1 MGNISNNVIKGR
13 AAQQDY
19 AAKAFLLLPPALR
32 EGFESLKP
40 AEASKARS
48 FFTDLVVRQ
57 LDGGIQPAAARVRAE
72 DGLKT
77 LLDNL
82 TVLPPAVRSA
92 GLDASDDDIRV
103 LADSAAKDIY
113 FKKRIGWSL
122 AGLIHYAAAEYGIDT
137 KKVFKD
143 KIPEAIEARL
153 QAPKFWRRQLRR
165 IFARA
170 AERYRREA
178 GFVSRKTGLYAS
190 DEAVFRRLSQKRRN
204 LAMLQTMIAINE
216 LGQEFTLEALSE
228 VSVSNPA
235 LRRAELMVRI
245 RGFEE
250 IARLKNHVGEFF
262 TITCPSRMHRMH
274 HFGKPNEK
282 FSGETPSQA
291 QAYLNKVWGRINAE
305 LGRLKIKIYGF
316 RVAEP
321 HHDGTPHWHGLVFM
335 EEQHRL
341 AFRRVV
347 AKHACRENR
356 EELGLKYLAT
366 AKEADAEA
374 RRIQSKI
381 REEQG
386 SAPTLAAIRA
396 GLKTEAKFW
405 ESKYF
410 KFWKQS
416 PASARVDFEAINWA
430 RGSAAGYI
438 AKYIAKNIDGKSQ
451 SGEGLGID
459 YESDALL
466 SMAETAVRVDAWA
479 SNHGIRQFQQIG
491 GCPVTIWRELRR
503 INPDASDD
511 LLMLA
516 QQAADMGDWMR
527 FTVLLG
533 GESVSRKNVRLGLYR
548 EEAKEPN
555 CYGEIPADRI
565 MGVYEK
571 ATGRVEISR
580 VHSWVLKKNGGTAAA
595 WTCVNNSTKMKFDP
609 KSAQK
614 LSSRP
619 AAATLTDLEKTESA
633 EWLIWKHG
641 FSVQNAVGLANA
653 GLSPE
658 LENEYQKDMID
669 MASIEELGYMS
680 RETREKIEAAA
691 KDTAIRGEAARK
703 EQRNYREYIHGIEK
717 LRRPLVSGL
726 TPKEPVFDFAAIKA
740 ADEANI
746 RAKTVRY
753 QKPQYD
759 TVESVLKSAR
769 AAREASQA
777 MNDKLINRN

>member
-1 MGNISNNVIKGR
+1 MGISIQTANAK

-19 AAKAFLLLPPALR
+19 TAKAFLLLPPVLR

-48 FFTDLVVRQ
+48 FFNDLIVRQ
-57 LDGGIQPAAARVRAE
+57 LDSGIQPAAARVRAE

-92 GLDASDDDIRV
+92 GLDASDDDIRG

-122 AGLIHYAAAEYGIDT
+122 TGLIHYAAAEYGIDT
-137 KKVFKD
+137 QKVFKD

-282 FSGETPSQA
+282 FSGETPTQA
-291 QAYLNKVWGRINAE
+291 QEYLNKVWARVCAE

-341 AFRRVV
+341 TFRRVV

-374 RRIQSKI
+374 RRIQAKI
-381 REEQG
+381 RAKQG

-430 RGSAAGYI
+430 PNISPKTSTAKVKAA
-438 AKYIAKNIDGKSQ
+438 K
-451 SGEGLGID
+451 
-459 YESDALL
+459 
-466 SMAETAVRVDAWA
+466 AWA
-479 SNHGIRQFQQIG
+479 
-491 GCPVTIWRELRR
+491 
-503 INPDASDD
+503 
-511 LLMLA
+511 
-516 QQAADMGDWMR
+516 
-527 FTVLLG
+527 
-533 GESVSRKNVRLGLYR
+533 
-548 EEAKEPN
+548 
-555 CYGEIPADRI
+555 
-565 MGVYEK
+565 
-571 ATGRVEISR
+571 
-580 VHSWVLKKNGGTAAA
+580 
-595 WTCVNNSTKMKFDP
+595 
-609 KSAQK
+609 
-614 LSSRP
+614 
-619 AAATLTDLEKTESA
+619 LT
-633 EWLIWKHG
+633 
-641 FSVQNAVGLANA
+641 
-653 GLSPE
+653 
-658 LENEYQKDMID
+658 
-669 MASIEELGYMS
+669 MS
-680 RETREKIEAAA
+680 LTRC
-691 KDTAIRGEAARK
+691 
-703 EQRNYREYIHGIEK
+703 
-717 LRRPLVSGL
+717 
-726 TPKEPVFDFAAIKA
+726 
-740 ADEANI
+740 
-746 RAKTVRY
+746 
-753 QKPQYD
+753 
-759 TVESVLKSAR
+759 
-769 AAREASQA
+769 
-777 MNDKLINRN
+777 

>member
-1 MGNISNNVIKGR
+1 MGISIQTANAK

-19 AAKAFLLLPPALR
+19 AAQAFLLIPPVLR

-82 TVLPPAVRSA
+82 TILPPAVRSA

-103 LADSAAKDIY
+103 LADSAVKDIY

-122 AGLIHYAAAEYGIDT
+122 AGLIHYAASEYGIDT

-153 QAPKFWRRQLRR
+153 KAPKFWRRQLRR

-282 FSGETPSQA
+282 FSGETPTQA
-291 QAYLNKVWGRINAE
+291 QEYLNKVWARVCAE

-341 AFRRVV
+341 TFRRVV

-381 REEQG
+381 REKQG

-451 SGEGLGID
+451 SGDGLGVD

-479 SNHGIRQFQQIG
+479 SHHGIRQFQQIG

-555 CYGEIPADRI
+555 CC
-565 MGVYEK
+565 
-571 ATGRVEISR
+571 VEISR

-609 KSAQK
+609 ESAQN
-614 LSSRP
+614 LINRP
-619 AAATLTDLEKTESA
+619 AAATLADLEKTEPV

-641 FSVQNAVGLANA
+641 FSVQTAVDLVQT

-658 LENEYQKDMID
+658 LAKEYKKDMLD
-669 MASIEELGYMS
+669 LDNIEELRYMS
-680 RETREKIEAAA
+680 RETREKIEKAA
-691 KDTAIRGEAARK
+691 KDNAFHSESARK
-703 EQRNYREYIHGIEK
+703 KQRNYREYIRSIEK

-726 TPKEPVFDFAAIKA
+726 TPQEPIFDFAAIKA
-740 ADEANI
+740 ANEANI

-753 QKPQYD
+753 TKPQYD
-759 TVESVLKSAR
+759 TVESAIESAR
-769 AAREASQA
+769 AAIKASQA

>member
-1 MGNISNNVIKGR
+1 MGISIHTANAKV
-13 AAQQDY
+13 AQQDY
-19 AAKAFLLLPPALR
+19 AAKAFLLLPPVLR

-72 DGLKT
+72 DSLKT

-82 TVLPPAVRSA
+82 TILPPAVRSV
-92 GLDASDDDIRV
+92 GLDASDDDIRG

-113 FKKRIGWSL
+113 FKQRIGWSL
-122 AGLIHYAAAEYGIDT
+122 AGLIHYAASEYGIDT
-137 KKVFKD
+137 QKVFKD

-153 QAPKFWRRQLRR
+153 KAPKVWRRQLRR

-204 LAMLQTMIAINE
+204 LAMLQTMIAVNE

-228 VSVSNPA
+228 VTVSNPA

-282 FSGETPSQA
+282 FSGETPTQA
-291 QAYLNKVWGRINAE
+291 QAYLNKVWGRICAE

-341 AFRRVV
+341 TFRRVV

-356 EELGLKYLAT
+356 EELGLKYFDTLE
-366 AKEADAEA
+366 EADAEA
-374 RRIQSKI
+374 RRIQAKI
-381 REEQG
+381 REKQG
-386 SAPTLAAIRA
+386 SAPTLAAIHA
-396 GLKTEAKFW
+396 GLKTEKKFW
-405 ESKYF
+405 ASKYF
-410 KFWKQS
+410 KFWKET

-451 SGEGLGID
+451 SGEGLGVD

-479 SNHGIRQFQQIG
+479 SHHGIRQFQQIG

-580 VHSWVLKKNGGTAAA
+580 IHSWVLKKNGGTAAA

-609 KSAQK
+609 ESVQN
-614 LSSRP
+614 LINRP
-619 AAATLTDLEKTESA
+619 AAATLADLEKTEPV

-641 FSVQNAVGLANA
+641 FSVQTAVDLVQT

-658 LENEYQKDMID
+658 LAKEYKKDMLD
-669 MASIEELGYMS
+669 LDNIEELRYMS
-680 RETREKIEAAA
+680 RETREKIEKAA
-691 KDTAIRGEAARK
+691 KDNAFHSESARK
-703 EQRNYREYIHGIEK
+703 KQRNYREYIRSIEK

-726 TPKEPVFDFAAIKA
+726 TPQEPIFDFAAIKA
-740 ADEANI
+740 ANEANI

-753 QKPQYD
+753 TKPQYD
-759 TVESVLKSAR
+759 TVESAIESAR
-769 AAREASQA
+769 AAIKASQA
-777 MNDKLINRN
+777 MNDKLINRD

>member
-1 MGNISNNVIKGR
+1 MGISIQTANAK

-19 AAKAFLLLPPALR
+19 AAKAFLLLPPVLR

-48 FFTDLVVRQ
+48 FFNDLIVRQ
-57 LDGGIQPAAARVRAE
+57 LDSGIQPAAARVRAE

-92 GLDASDDDIRV
+92 GLDASDDDIRG

-122 AGLIHYAAAEYGIDT
+122 TGLIHYAAAEYGIDT
-137 KKVFKD
+137 QKVFKD

-282 FSGETPSQA
+282 FSGETPTQA
-291 QAYLNKVWGRINAE
+291 QEYLNKVWARVCAE

-341 AFRRVV
+341 TFRRVV

-374 RRIQSKI
+374 RRIQAKI
-381 REEQG
+381 RAKQG

-451 SGEGLGID
+451 SGEGLGVD

-479 SNHGIRQFQQIG
+479 SHHGIRQFQQIG

-580 VHSWVLKKNGGTAAA
+580 IHSWVLKSTAAA

-609 KSAQK
+609 ESAQN
-614 LSSRP
+614 LINRP
-619 AAATLTDLEKTESA
+619 AAATLADLEKTEPV

-641 FSVQNAVGLANA
+641 FSVQTAVDLVQT

-658 LENEYQKDMID
+658 LAKEYKKDMLD
-669 MASIEELGYMS
+669 LDNIEELRYMS
-680 RETREKIEAAA
+680 RETREKIEKAA
-691 KDTAIRGEAARK
+691 KDNAFHSESASK
-703 EQRNYREYIHGIEK
+703 KQRNYREYIRSIEK

-726 TPKEPVFDFAAIKA
+726 TPQEPIFDFAAIKA
-740 ADEANI
+740 ANEANI

-753 QKPQYD
+753 TKPQYD
-759 TVESVLKSAR
+759 TVESAIESAR
-769 AAREASQA
+769 AAIKASQA

>member
-1 MGNISNNVIKGR
+1 MGISIQTANAK

-19 AAKAFLLLPPALR
+19 AAKAFLLIPPVLR

-82 TVLPPAVRSA
+82 TILPPAVRSA

-103 LADSAAKDIY
+103 LADNAAKDIY

-122 AGLIHYAAAEYGIDT
+122 AGLIHYAASEYGIDT

-153 QAPKFWRRQLRR
+153 KAPKFWRRQLRR

-341 AFRRVV
+341 TFHRVV
-347 AKHACRENR
+347 AKHACRENH

-381 REEQG
+381 REKQG
-386 SAPTLAAIRA
+386 SAPTLATIRA

-416 PASARVDFEAINWA
+416 PASARVDFEAINWV

-451 SGEGLGID
+451 SGEGLGVD
-459 YESDALL
+459 YESDTLL

-479 SNHGIRQFQQIG
+479 SHHGIRQFQQIG

-533 GESVSRKNVRLGLYR
+533 GESISRKNVRLGLYR

-580 VHSWVLKKNGGTAAA
+580 VHSWVLKKNAAA

-609 KSAQK
+609 ESAQN
-614 LSSRP
+614 LINRP
-619 AAATLTDLEKTESA
+619 AAATLADLEKTEPV

-641 FSVQNAVGLANA
+641 FSVQTAVDLVQT

-658 LENEYQKDMID
+658 LAKEYKKDMLD
-669 MASIEELGYMS
+669 LDNIEELRYMS
-680 RETREKIEAAA
+680 RETREKIEKAA
-691 KDTAIRGEAARK
+691 KDNAFHSESARK
-703 EQRNYREYIHGIEK
+703 KQRNYREYIRSIEK

-726 TPKEPVFDFAAIKA
+726 TPQEPIFDFAAIKA
-740 ADEANI
+740 ANEANI

-753 QKPQYD
+753 TKPQYD
-759 TVESVLKSAR
+759 TVESAIESAR
-769 AAREASQA
+769 AAIKASQA

>member
-19 AAKAFLLLPPALR
+19 AAKAFLLIPPVLR

-40 AEASKARS
+40 AEASKVRS

-82 TVLPPAVRSA
+82 TILPPAVRSA

-103 LADSAAKDIY
+103 LAETAAKDIY

-122 AGLIHYAAAEYGIDT
+122 AGLIHYAASEYGIDT

-153 QAPKFWRRQLRR
+153 KAPKFWRRQLRR

-190 DEAVFRRLSQKRRN
+190 DEAVFRRLAQKRRN

-262 TITCPSRMHRMH
+262 TITCPSHMHRMH

-341 AFRRVV
+341 TFRRVV

-356 EELGLKYLAT
+356 EELEIG
-366 AKEADAEA
+366 
-374 RRIQSKI
+374 
-381 REEQG
+381 
-386 SAPTLAAIRA
+386 RA
-396 GLKTEAKFW
+396 H
-405 ESKYF
+405 
-410 KFWKQS
+410 
-416 PASARVDFEAINWA
+416 V
-430 RGSAAGYI
+430 
-438 AKYIAKNIDGKSQ
+438 
-451 SGEGLGID
+451 
-459 YESDALL
+459 
-466 SMAETAVRVDAWA
+466 
-479 SNHGIRQFQQIG
+479 
-491 GCPVTIWRELRR
+491 
-503 INPDASDD
+503 
-511 LLMLA
+511 
-516 QQAADMGDWMR
+516 
-527 FTVLLG
+527 
-533 GESVSRKNVRLGLYR
+533 
-548 EEAKEPN
+548 
-555 CYGEIPADRI
+555 
-565 MGVYEK
+565 
-571 ATGRVEISR
+571 
-580 VHSWVLKKNGGTAAA
+580 
-595 WTCVNNSTKMKFDP
+595 
-609 KSAQK
+609 
-614 LSSRP
+614 
-619 AAATLTDLEKTESA
+619 
-633 EWLIWKHG
+633 
-641 FSVQNAVGLANA
+641 
-653 GLSPE
+653 
-658 LENEYQKDMID
+658 
-669 MASIEELGYMS
+669 
-680 RETREKIEAAA
+680 
-691 KDTAIRGEAARK
+691 
-703 EQRNYREYIHGIEK
+703 
-717 LRRPLVSGL
+717 
-726 TPKEPVFDFAAIKA
+726 
-740 ADEANI
+740 
-746 RAKTVRY
+746 
-753 QKPQYD
+753 
-759 TVESVLKSAR
+759 
-769 AAREASQA
+769 
-777 MNDKLINRN
+777 

>member
-1 MGNISNNVIKGR
+1 M
-13 AAQQDY
+13 
-19 AAKAFLLLPPALR
+19 
-32 EGFESLKP
+32 
-40 AEASKARS
+40 
-48 FFTDLVVRQ
+48 
-57 LDGGIQPAAARVRAE
+57 
-72 DGLKT
+72 
-77 LLDNL
+77 
-82 TVLPPAVRSA
+82 
-92 GLDASDDDIRV
+92 
-103 LADSAAKDIY
+103 
-113 FKKRIGWSL
+113 
-122 AGLIHYAAAEYGIDT
+122 
-137 KKVFKD
+137 
-143 KIPEAIEARL
+143 
-153 QAPKFWRRQLRR
+153 
-165 IFARA
+165 
-170 AERYRREA
+170 
-178 GFVSRKTGLYAS
+178 
-190 DEAVFRRLSQKRRN
+190 
-204 LAMLQTMIAINE
+204 
-216 LGQEFTLEALSE
+216 
-228 VSVSNPA
+228 
-235 LRRAELMVRI
+235 
-245 RGFEE
+245 
-250 IARLKNHVGEFF
+250 
-262 TITCPSRMHRMH
+262 
-274 HFGKPNEK
+274 
-282 FSGETPSQA
+282 
-291 QAYLNKVWGRINAE
+291 
-305 LGRLKIKIYGF
+305 KIKIYGF

-341 AFRRVV
+341 TFHRVV
-347 AKHACRENR
+347 AKHACRENH

-381 REEQG
+381 REKQG
-386 SAPTLAAIRA
+386 SAPTLATIRA

-416 PASARVDFEAINWA
+416 PASARVDFEAINWV

-451 SGEGLGID
+451 SGEGLGVD
-459 YESDALL
+459 YESDTLL

-479 SNHGIRQFQQIG
+479 SHHGIRQFQQIG

-533 GESVSRKNVRLGLYR
+533 GESISRKNVRLGLYR

-580 VHSWVLKKNGGTAAA
+580 VHSWVLKKNGGIAAA

-609 KSAQK
+609 ESAQN
-614 LSSRP
+614 LINRP
-619 AAATLTDLEKTESA
+619 AAATLADLEKTEPV

-641 FSVQNAVGLANA
+641 FSVQTAVDLVQT

-658 LENEYQKDMID
+658 LAKEYKKDMLD
-669 MASIEELGYMS
+669 LDNIEELRYMS
-680 RETREKIEAAA
+680 RETREKIEKAA
-691 KDTAIRGEAARK
+691 KDNAFHSESARK
-703 EQRNYREYIHGIEK
+703 KQRNYREYIRSIEK

-726 TPKEPVFDFAAIKA
+726 TPQEPIFDFAAIKA
-740 ADEANI
+740 ANEANI

-753 QKPQYD
+753 TKPQYD
-759 TVESVLKSAR
+759 TVESAIESAR
-769 AAREASQA
+769 AAIKASQA

>member
-1 MGNISNNVIKGR
+1 MGISIHTANAKV
-13 AAQQDY
+13 AQQDY
-19 AAKAFLLLPPALR
+19 AAKAFLLLPPVLR

-72 DGLKT
+72 DSLKT

-82 TVLPPAVRSA
+82 TILPPAVRSV
-92 GLDASDDDIRV
+92 GLDASDDDIRG

-113 FKKRIGWSL
+113 FKQRIGWSL
-122 AGLIHYAAAEYGIDT
+122 AGLIHYAASEYGIDT
-137 KKVFKD
+137 QKVFKD

-153 QAPKFWRRQLRR
+153 KAPKFWRRQLRR

-204 LAMLQTMIAINE
+204 LAMLQTMIAVNE

-228 VSVSNPA
+228 VTVSNPA

-282 FSGETPSQA
+282 FSGETPTQA
-291 QAYLNKVWGRINAE
+291 QAYLNKVWGRICAE

-341 AFRRVV
+341 TFRRVV

-356 EELGLKYLAT
+356 EELGLKYFDTLE
-366 AKEADAEA
+366 EADAEA
-374 RRIQSKI
+374 RRIQAKI
-381 REEQG
+381 REKQG
-386 SAPTLAAIRA
+386 SAPTLAAIHA
-396 GLKTEAKFW
+396 GLKTEKKFW
-405 ESKYF
+405 ASKYF
-410 KFWKQS
+410 KFWKET

-438 AKYIAKNIDGKSQ
+438 AKNIDGKSQ
-451 SGEGLGID
+451 SGEGLGVD

-479 SNHGIRQFQQIG
+479 SHHGIRQFQQIG

-580 VHSWVLKKNGGTAAA
+580 IHSWVLKKNGGTAAA

-609 KSAQK
+609 ESVQN
-614 LSSRP
+614 LINRP
-619 AAATLTDLEKTESA
+619 AAATLADLEKTEPV

-641 FSVQNAVGLANA
+641 FSVQTAVDLVQT

-658 LENEYQKDMID
+658 LAKEYKKDMLD
-669 MASIEELGYMS
+669 LDNIEELRYMS
-680 RETREKIEAAA
+680 RETREKIEKAA
-691 KDTAIRGEAARK
+691 KDNAFHSESARK
-703 EQRNYREYIHGIEK
+703 KQRNYREYIRSIEK

-726 TPKEPVFDFAAIKA
+726 TPQEPIFDFAAIKA
-740 ADEANI
+740 ANEANI

-753 QKPQYD
+753 TKPQYD
-759 TVESVLKSAR
+759 TVESAIESAR
-769 AAREASQA
+769 AAIKASQA
-777 MNDKLINRN
+777 MNDKLINRD

>member
-1 MGNISNNVIKGR
+1 MGISIQTANAK

-19 AAKAFLLLPPALR
+19 AAQAFLLIPPVLR

-72 DGLKT
+72 DGLKIF
-77 LLDNL
+77 LDNL
-82 TVLPPAVRSA
+82 TILPPAVRSA

-122 AGLIHYAAAEYGIDT
+122 AGLIHYAASEYGIDT

-153 QAPKFWRRQLRR
+153 KAPKFWRRQLRR

-282 FSGETPSQA
+282 FSDETPPQA
-291 QAYLNKVWGRINAE
+291 QAYLNKVWARVCAE

-341 AFRRVV
+341 TFRRVV

-356 EELGLKYLAT
+356 EELGLKYFETLE
-366 AKEADAEA
+366 EADAEA
-374 RRIQSKI
+374 RRIQAKI
-381 REEQG
+381 REKQG

-396 GLKTEAKFW
+396 SLKTEKKFW
-405 ESKYF
+405 ASKYF
-410 KFWKQS
+410 KFWKES

-438 AKYIAKNIDGKSQ
+438 AKNIDGKSQ
-451 SGEGLGID
+451 SGDGLGVD

-479 SNHGIRQFQQIG
+479 SHHGIRQFQQIG

-511 LLMLA
+511 ILMHA

-533 GESVSRKNVRLGLYR
+533 GESVSRKDVRLGLYR
-548 EEAKEPN
+548 EEATEPN

-565 MGVYEK
+565 MGIYEK

-580 VHSWVLKKNGGTAAA
+580 VHSWVLKKNGGIAAA

-609 KSAQK
+609 ESAQN
-614 LSSRP
+614 LINRP
-619 AAATLTDLEKTESA
+619 AAATLADLEKTEPV

-641 FSVQNAVGLANA
+641 FSVQTAVDLVQT
-653 GLSPE
+653 GLSHE
-658 LENEYQKDMID
+658 LAKEYKKDMLD
-669 MASIEELGYMS
+669 LDNIEELRYMS
-680 RETREKIEAAA
+680 RETREQIEKAA
-691 KDTAIRGEAARK
+691 KHNAFHGESVREK
-703 EQRNYREYIHGIEK
+703 QRNYREYIRSIEK

-726 TPKEPVFDFAAIKA
+726 TPQEPIFDFAAIKA
-740 ADEANI
+740 ANEANI

-753 QKPQYD
+753 TKPQYD
-759 TVESVLKSAR
+759 TVESAIESAR
-769 AAREASQA
+769 AAIKASQA

>member
-1 MGNISNNVIKGR
+1 MGISIQTANAK

-19 AAKAFLLLPPALR
+19 AAQAFLLIPPVLR

-82 TVLPPAVRSA
+82 TILPPAVRSA

-122 AGLIHYAAAEYGIDT
+122 AGLIHYVAAEYGIDT
-137 KKVFKD
+137 QKVFKD

-282 FSGETPSQA
+282 FSGETPTQA
-291 QAYLNKVWGRINAE
+291 QEYLNKVWARVCAE

-341 AFRRVV
+341 TFRRVV

-396 GLKTEAKFW
+396 GLKTEKKFW

-410 KFWKQS
+410 KFWKET

-451 SGEGLGID
+451 SGDGLGVD

-479 SNHGIRQFQQIG
+479 SHHGIRQFQQIG

-609 KSAQK
+609 ESAQN
-614 LSSRP
+614 LINRP
-619 AAATLTDLEKTESA
+619 AAATLADLEKTEPV

-641 FSVQNAVGLANA
+641 FSVQTAVDLVQT

-658 LENEYQKDMID
+658 LAKEYKKDMLD
-669 MASIEELGYMS
+669 LDNIEELRYMS
-680 RETREKIEAAA
+680 RETREKIEKAA
-691 KDTAIRGEAARK
+691 KDNAFHSESARK
-703 EQRNYREYIHGIEK
+703 KQRNYHEYIRSIEK

-726 TPKEPVFDFAAIKA
+726 TPQEPIFDFAAIKA
-740 ADEANI
+740 ANEANI

-753 QKPQYD
+753 TKPQYD
-759 TVESVLKSAR
+759 TVESAIESAR
-769 AAREASQA
+769 AAIKASQA